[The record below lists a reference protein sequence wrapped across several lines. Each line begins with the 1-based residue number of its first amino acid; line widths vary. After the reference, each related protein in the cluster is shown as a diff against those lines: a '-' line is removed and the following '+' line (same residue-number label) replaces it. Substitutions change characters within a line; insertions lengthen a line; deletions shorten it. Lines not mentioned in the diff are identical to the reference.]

1 MLDVKLDAEQIK
13 RFTLLNVNN
22 RLGHDV
28 RDKVMPVWTEMGEA
42 TGMCEKLLTS
52 TTSGVRSSEKEER
65 QEKFGRNYV
74 EPPPLTPFWRFC
86 LDALEDPTLQ
96 FLIVAAIVSLL
107 VGSIFEAKCLGYL
120 DGIAILVA
128 VWVVV
133 FVGAAQ
139 EAGKQVQFRS
149 LTDSASDELVNV
161 VRDGVQT
168 RISNRDVVVGDC
180 VVLSTGDILC
190 ADGIIFERNTLKIF
204 EGSLT
209 GESHAIIKGNYEF
222 KEKGHFPVPTDLDL
236 QQMNTPGATPEE
248 RAAKYEP
255 TPERTPI
262 VFKGTEVQDGEGRMI
277 VIGVG
282 TNTYENTLLGDKDDD
297 DDDESSG
304 RSIMQRKLDDMTI
317 LITKVGA
324 VFGIGIIIILFIRF
338 GILFSE
344 KACCKEEWDHTVHHM
359 QWIKFFIIGITIFVV
374 AVPEGLPLAVTIALA
389 FSVTKMMSDMN
400 MVKTSSACET
410 MGSATTICSDKT
422 GTLTTS
428 MMTVMRTW
436 IAGEQMEPKEVAG
449 KVSEKLR
456 EKMMAAMTINTSDKT
471 DIVAKTMKKMV
482 DGKDVEEVVRLEGKV
497 MEAYSGNAT
506 ECAMIKLVN
515 VLGEFKGEAGDAD
528 MPYKRFRKEF
538 PETQPGRSGIS
549 FSSKR
554 KRMSTLVPMPE
565 GSEAPWM
572 LFTKGASEMVMTL
585 CTKYMNADGQVVDID
600 DTLRKNVEDSITAFA
615 DLGLRTI
622 SIAYK
627 ALQESPANSDGA
639 LPDEVEADLILIA
652 VVGIEDPLREEVP
665 GAIRVCRQAGI
676 TVRMVTGDNL
686 ATAKAISRKA
696 GILSEDGERTGS
708 EIAMTGEQFRS
719 RVLTAQ
725 DSEHPEKCINQDEFD
740 QIWPKLRVLARST
753 PTDKLVL
760 VTGIQK
766 SRIQVGG
773 FNRQVVAVTG
783 DGTNDAP
790 ALKQAD
796 VGFAMYIN
804 GTQVA
809 QQAADIVILD
819 DNFQSIVAA
828 VKWGRCVYDN
838 ICKFLQFQLTVNITA
853 CTLAFFGAA
862 VLTESPLNVIQL
874 LWVNLIMDSFASLAL
889 ATEDPNRVPGLKEQ
903 LLDRHPYPRTA
914 PLLSKVMVRNM
925 IFHALWQ
932 LGILLFLIFAI
943 GDVCESGES
952 INLCAG
958 VPYPGG
964 DFFTS
969 IRSGRPV
976 DFDLGLLEGVNTCV
990 PKFDPANTHSFFLIN
1005 SPAAM
1010 PIDASGL
1017 SYTGYVPLRSKE
1029 YCQEV
1034 HGCGVKSQH
1043 YTIVFNVFV
1052 FLQVFNEVNARKIHN
1067 ELNMFQGIMYNN
1079 MFLIVLFGTIIVQI
1093 LLVQIP
1099 GLNTAFG
1106 CTDLDVYQW
1115 LVCIGLGFTSIPIN
1129 FLIHFL
1135 PYEWISLGS
1144 WAGGLD
1150 EAAIDEVLETTE
1162 EADKT
1167 DVEMTA
1173 QPQPTMVRNPDGTE
1187 AS

>member
-853 CTLAFFGAA
+853 IVVACVGSA
-862 VLTESPLNVIQL
+862 VLTQSPLTAIQM

-889 ATEDPNRVPGLKEQ
+889 ATEDPTRS
-903 LLDRHPYPRTA
+903 LLFRKPYPRDRGVLSQTMIKNMVLHA
-914 PLLSKVMVRNM
+914 AWQLVILGGLIFMVGDICIPSTDASPQVCTPRALSKFVGFYGSQPFN
-925 IFHALWQ
+925 
-932 LGILLFLIFAI
+932 
-943 GDVCESGES
+943 
-952 INLCAG
+952 
-958 VPYPGG
+958 VP
-964 DFFTS
+964 T
-969 IRSGRPV
+969 GRPLG
-976 DFDLGLLEGVNTCV
+976 FDLAVT
-990 PKFDPANTHSFFLIN
+990 A
-1005 SPAAM
+1005 
-1010 PIDASGL
+1010 ASGACPMAFDL
-1017 SYTGYVPLRSKE
+1017 EDKNTWKRVKGVVVPNRHPE
-1029 YCQEV
+1029 YC
-1034 HGCGVKSQH
+1034 KSHKGGEESATQH

-1173 QPQPTMVRNPDGTE
+1173 QPQPTMVHVRNPDGTE

>member
-1 MLDVKLDAEQIK
+1 MANYKVTAKELSNLMRLTFDNTTGEDVVAEVLPVYAKKLGGVEGILKALAVDKHKGINQNDFVDRKNLFGENKVEQDPQEPLWK
-13 RFTLLNVNN
+13 L
-22 RLGHDV
+22 
-28 RDKVMPVWTEMGEA
+28 MWEA
-42 TGMCEKLLTS
+42 L
-52 TTSGVRSSEKEER
+52 
-65 QEKFGRNYV
+65 Q
-74 EPPPLTPFWRFC
+74 
-86 LDALEDPTLQ
+86 DPTLI
-96 FLIVAAIVSLL
+96 FLTCAALISLAIGVL
-107 VGSIFEAKCLGYL
+107 VEQKPLGWL
-120 DGIAILVA
+120 EGVAILFAVA
-128 VWVVV
+128 VVVT
-133 FVGAAQ
+133 VGAVNDYQ
-139 EAGKQVQFRS
+139 KEKQFRD
-149 LTDSASDELVNV
+149 LNAKKDDVTVTVL
-161 VRDGVQT
+161 RDGESSRMST
-168 RISNRDVVVGDC
+168 HDLVVGDI
-180 VVLSTGDILC
+180 VLLSTGDVVP
-190 ADGIIFERNTLKIF
+190 ADGAVLGRNDLAINEKM
-204 EGSLT
+204 LT
-209 GESHAIIKGNYEF
+209 GETVMKKKSSEYVMSSGS
-222 KEKGHFPVPTDLDL
+222 VDSS
-236 QQMNTPGATPEE
+236 
-248 RAAKYEP
+248 
-255 TPERTPI
+255 PI
-262 VFKGTEVQDGEGRMI
+262 LFQGTFVQEGEGRL
-277 VIGVG
+277 VVLAVG
-282 TNTYENTLLGDKDDD
+282 ANTYQGSMEEKMK
-297 DDDESSG
+297 EAEPG
-304 RSIMQRKLDDMTI
+304 RSILQKKLDAMTD
-317 LITKVGA
+317 LITTVSMYVSIA
-324 VFGIGIIIILFIRF
+324 LVVILLLRMAYAFY
-338 GILFSE
+338 SQ
-344 KACCKEEWDHTVHHM
+344 KCCFEAWDHKLHWSEMLGFMIT
-359 QWIKFFIIGITIFVV
+359 GITIFVV

-389 FSVTKMMSDMN
+389 FSVKKMLKDQN
-400 MVKTSSACET
+400 LVRHLSACET
-410 MGSATTICSDKT
+410 MGGATTICSDKT

-428 MMTVMRTW
+428 RMTVVKIW
-436 IAGEQMEPKEVAG
+436 IAGQAHNSAAEVLKAVPKVKTQLAEASV
-449 KVSEKLR
+449 
-456 EKMMAAMTINTSDKT
+456 INTLFKT
-471 DIVAKTMKKMV
+471 FLKIEKGIT
-482 DGKDVEEVVRLEGKV
+482 
-497 MEAYSGNAT
+497 AYCGNDT
-506 ECAMIKLVN
+506 ECALLLLADE
-515 VLGEFKGEAGDAD
+515 LGDGYNAIRKRRPDDEAG
-528 MPYKRFRKEF
+528 RRC
-538 PETQPGRSGIS
+538 IS
-549 FSSKR
+549 FSSDR
-554 KRMSTLVPMPE
+554 KRMSTVVPAPD
-565 GSEAPWM
+565 GSSIVY
-572 LFTKGASEMVMTL
+572 TKGAAEIVADLCVEMV
-585 CTKYMNADGQVVDID
+585 NADGTSVPID
-600 DTLRKNVEDSITAFA
+600 AAMRRTVEGAISDFA
-615 DLGLRTI
+615 DAGLRTLCLARRAV
-622 SIAYK
+622 SAK
-627 ALQESPANSDGA
+627 DGA
-639 LPDEVEADLILIA
+639 NLSPVELETGLTL
-652 VVGIEDPLREEVP
+652 VCLVGIEDPLRKEVP
-665 GAIRVCRQAGI
+665 QAIKDCQRAGI
-676 TVRMVTGDNL
+676 VVRMVTGDNL
-686 ATAKAISRKA
+686 QTARAIARKC
-696 GILSEDGERTGS
+696 GIVTPDDPPGAVMDGKT
-708 EIAMTGEQFRS
+708 FRDL
-719 RVLTAQ
+719 V
-725 DSEHPEKCINQDEFD
+725 QDENGELKQD
-740 QIWPKLRVLARST
+740 AIDRIWPQLRVLARST
-753 PTDKLVL
+753 PLDKHLLVS
-760 VTGIQK
+760 GIQA
-766 SRIQVGG
+766 SMITGVAQT
-773 FNRQVVAVTG
+773 VAVTG

-790 ALKQAD
+790 ALKKAD
-796 VGFAMYIN
+796 VGFSMGIQ
-804 GTQVA
+804 GTDVA
-809 QQAADIVILD
+809 KNASDVIIMD
-819 DNFQSIVAA
+819 DNFVSIVCA

-853 CTLAFFGAA
+853 CALACVGAA
-862 VLTESPLNVIQL
+862 ILTESPLNAIQM

-1173 QPQPTMVRNPDGTE
+1173 QPQPTMVHVRNPDGTE

>member
-1 MLDVKLDAEQIK
+1 VPWAPWAPCRVGK
-13 RFTLLNVNN
+13 LNV
-22 RLGHDV
+22 GGV
-28 RDKVMPVWTEMGEA
+28 VQVWEEMGGP
-42 TGMCEKLLTS
+42 TGVCEKLMTS
-52 TTSGVRSSEKEER
+52 TTSGIRSSEKEER

-74 EPPPLTPFWRFC
+74 EPPPLTPFWQFC
-86 LDALEDPTLQ
+86 LDAMEDPTLQ
-96 FLIVAAIVSLL
+96 FLCCAAIVSLL

-128 VWVVV
+128 VMVVV

-139 EAGKQVQFRS
+139 ESAKQRQFRS

-161 VRDGVQT
+161 VRDGQQMRV
-168 RISNRDVVVGDC
+168 SNRDIVVGDC

-204 EGSLT
+204 EGALT

-222 KEKGHFPVPTDLDL
+222 KEKGAFSVPNDTDLT
-236 QQMNTPGATPEE
+236 QMNVPGDTPEQ

-255 TPERTPI
+255 TPEKTPL

-282 TNTYENTLLGDKDDD
+282 LNTYENTLLGDKGDD
-297 DDDESSG
+297 DDDESGG

-324 VFGIGIIIILFIRF
+324 IFGIGIIIILFIRF
-338 GILFSE
+338 GILFGQ
-344 KACCKEEWDHTVHHM
+344 KACCKEEWDHTVHHL

-389 FSVTKMMSDMN
+389 FSVKKMMTDQN

-428 MMTVMRTW
+428 MMTVMRAW
-436 IAGEQMEPKEVAG
+436 VGGEQLEPKEVAA
-449 KVSEKLR
+449 KVSEKL
-456 EKMMAAMTINTSDKT
+456 KNTIMAAMTINTSDKT

-497 MEAYSGNAT
+497 LEAYSGNAT
-506 ECAMIKLVN
+506 ECAMIKMVN
-515 VLGEFKGEAGDAD
+515 VLGNFTGDAGSDD
-528 MPYKRFRKEF
+528 MPYKKFRREF

-554 KRMSTLVPMPE
+554 KRMSTLVPMPD
-565 GSEAPWM
+565 GSEAPFM
-572 LFTKGASEMVMTL
+572 LYTKGASEMVMAL
-585 CTKYMNADGQVVDID
+585 CNKYMNADGQVVALDDAMRKNID
-600 DTLRKNVEDSITAFA
+600 DSIVQFA
-615 DLGLRTI
+615 DQGLRTI
-622 SIAYK
+622 SVACK
-627 ALQESPANSDGA
+627 PLDASPANADGA
-639 LPDEVEADLILIA
+639 LPDEVEADLILVA

-665 GAIRVCRQAGI
+665 GAIATCRKAGI

-696 GILSEDGERTGS
+696 GILSEEGERSGS

-719 RVLTAQ
+719 RVLSEQEA
-725 DSEHPEKCINQDEFD
+725 EHPEKHIIQEEFD

-760 VTGIQK
+760 VMGIQK

-773 FNRQVVAVTG
+773 FTRQVVAVTG

-853 CTLAFFGAA
+853 CTLAFLGAA
-862 VLTESPLNVIQL
+862 VLTESPIGVIQL

-903 LLDRHPYPRTA
+903 LLNRYPYQRTA
-914 PLLSKVMVRNM
+914 PLLSKIMVRNM
-925 IFHALWQ
+925 IFHSIWQ
-932 LGILLFLIFAI
+932 LAILLTLIFAI
-943 GDVCESGES
+943 GDVCEAGES
-952 INLCAG
+952 IDVCAG
-958 VPYPGG
+958 TPYKDMP
-964 DFFTS
+964 FAL
-969 IRSGRPV
+969 RSGRPS
-976 DFDLGLLEGVNTCV
+976 DFDLELVPDQNTCV
-990 PKFDPANTHSFFLIN
+990 PKFDPEKSDSYYLIK

-1010 PIDASGL
+1010 AIDASGL
-1017 SYTGYVPLRSKE
+1017 TYQGYVPLRSKD

-1043 YTIVFNVFV
+1043 YTIIFNVFV
-1052 FLQVFNEVNARKIHN
+1052 FLQVFNEINARKIHN
-1067 ELNMFQGIMYNN
+1067 EWNMFQGILYND
-1079 MFLIVLFGTIIVQI
+1079 MFLAVVIGTIIVQI
-1093 LLVQIP
+1093 ILVQVP
-1099 GLNTAFG
+1099 GVNTAFG
-1106 CTDLDVYQW
+1106 CTGLDAVQW
-1115 LVCIGLGFTSIPIN
+1115 LICLSLGFTSIPIN
-1129 FLIHFL
+1129 FIVKMM
-1135 PYEWISLGS
+1135 PYEWIPLGS

-1150 EAAIDEVLETTE
+1150 ESAIDEVLPRFSTQ
-1162 EADKT
+1162 EAFPYVARQLLRIDL
-1167 DVEMTA
+1167 A
-1173 QPQPTMVRNPDGTE
+1173 PQILAGSGNWKG
-1187 AS
+1187 